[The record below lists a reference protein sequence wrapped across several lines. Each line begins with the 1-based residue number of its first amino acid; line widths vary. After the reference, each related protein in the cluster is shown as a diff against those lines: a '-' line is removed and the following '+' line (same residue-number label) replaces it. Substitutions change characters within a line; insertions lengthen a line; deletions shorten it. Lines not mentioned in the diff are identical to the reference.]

1 MNRGAV
7 LSRMGMALYALT
19 IFVGAFLLFQ
29 VQPLI
34 AKYTLPWFGGGPA
47 VWTTAM
53 LFFQVVLLGGYAYA
67 HVSIRW
73 FTPKVQGAVHLALLA
88 VALTQLPITPAE
100 TWKPTAADLPTWRI
114 LLLLTATIGF
124 PYMVLSSTAPLL
136 QSWFSRVHG
145 NRSPY
150 RLYALSNLG
159 SLLALVSYPFVVEP
173 LLTRSAQVVMWSTGF
188 GLFAVVCGVCAVWI
202 WRADAGPVHTADRA
216 DSTPENTSQP
226 TLGVRALWLTLATC
240 AAVLLLAITNQIT
253 VDIAVVPFL
262 WVLPLSLY
270 LLTFV
275 IAFDHPRW
283 YVRPF
288 LIVALAPVM
297 VVAVW
302 LMFRAQAATIGQ
314 QLFGYSA
321 VLFVGCMICHGE
333 LSRLKPDPRH
343 LTGFYLTIALGGALG
358 GAFVT
363 VVAPLIFNDY
373 WELHLALIGVCG
385 LALALWYRDPA
396 SVLHRVRSVWAWGG
410 MAMCMLVLSAF
421 LAKQAVG
428 VSTTSIAR
436 SRNFYG
442 VLAVLEENQG
452 TSFES
457 RWLRH
462 GRMPHGIQFTAPDL
476 QRLATGY
483 YAASSGVGL
492 ALQSFPRQSDR
503 RIGMVGMG
511 VGTLATYANEGDYVR
526 VYEID
531 PNVRHLNETYFTYL
545 RDSPAAVEVVMGDA
559 RLSLERDAP
568 QEFDFLLLDA
578 FSGDAIPLHLLTREA
593 FETYLRHLK
602 PDGVLAI
609 LIATWHLDFGP
620 VVRALADHFGMDTVR
635 IVTPPGDW
643 QDWGAD
649 WMLVTHNDGFLETY
663 PIANYAGPD
672 HPRSAT
678 RRLWTDDY
686 TSLFQLMWH

>member
-7 LSRMGMALYALT
+7 LLRMGMVLYALT

-67 HVSIRW
+67 HVSIRR
-73 FTPKVQGAVHLALLA
+73 FTPKVQAAVHLALLA

-173 LLTRSAQVVMWSTGF
+173 LLTRIAQVVMWSTGF
-188 GLFAVVCGVCAVWI
+188 GLFAVACGVCAVWI
-202 WRADAGPVHTADRA
+202 WRMDAGPVHTADRA
-216 DSTPENTSQP
+216 DSTLENTSQP

-240 AAVLLLAITNQIT
+240 AAVLLLAVTNQIT

-275 IAFDHPRW
+275 IAFDHRRW

-297 VVAVW
+297 IVAVW

-343 LTGFYLTIALGGALG
+343 LTGYYLTIALGGALG

-385 LALALWYRDPA
+385 LALAVWYRDPA
-396 SVLHRVRSVWAWGG
+396 SVLHRARPVWAWGG

-421 LAKQAVG
+421 LGKQAVG
-428 VSTTSIAR
+428 ASMTPIAR

-442 VLAVLEENQG
+442 VLAVLQENQG
-452 TSFES
+452 TLVES

-462 GRMPHGIQFTAPDL
+462 GRIPHGIQFTAPAL

-483 YAASSGVGL
+483 FSARSGVGL
-492 ALQSFPRQSDR
+492 ALQSFPRQSNR

-511 VGTLATYANEGDYVR
+511 VGTLATYAHQGDYVR

-559 RLSLERDAP
+559 RLSLERDPP

-593 FETYLRHLK
+593 FETYRRHLK

-620 VVRALADHFGMDTVR
+620 VVRALADHFGMDAVR
-635 IVTPPGDW
+635 IETRPGDW

-649 WMLVTHNDGFLETY
+649 WMIVTHNHEFLETY
-663 PIANYAGPD
+663 PIAYYAERD
-672 HPRSAT
+672 HPRGST
-678 RRLWTDDY
+678 RRLWTDDF